1 MKVLIQGEDM
11 SLMNEIQAL
20 RAQIDANARDR
31 SIADAKAVAESAP
44 EQTASGAPDDQPD
57 VETLLTMVDGTLD
70 EFAQELDKYP
80 RLTALA
86 ALGIGLAVGIVIG
99 RQRR

>member
-1 MKVLIQGEDM
+1 M

-20 RAQIDANARDR
+20 RAQINANARDR
-31 SIADAKAVAESAP
+31 STADAKAAAEAP
-44 EQTASGAPDDQPD
+44 QEQTASSAPDDQPD
-57 VETLLTMVDGTLD
+57 VETLLTMVDETLD
-70 EFAQELDKYP
+70 EFSQELDKYP